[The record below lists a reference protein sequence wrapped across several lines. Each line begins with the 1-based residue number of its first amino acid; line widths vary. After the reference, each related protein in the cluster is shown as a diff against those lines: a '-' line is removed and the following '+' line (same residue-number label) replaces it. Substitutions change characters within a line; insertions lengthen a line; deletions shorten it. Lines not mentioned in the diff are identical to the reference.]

1 MKPKNVDIVLFLN
14 KNLPLVTHYQ
24 LFLRMRT
31 VKVLIHYSIPTI
43 LIPKLLGIVSKFKF
57 LVSPIATG
65 DYCFIH
71 YTSLSM
77 ASRVC
82 RLYSDLVE
90 AKRATNL
97 FSAVGMQNNWVS
109 RITSLLDVIVSRDY
123 GKLQ

>member
-57 LVSPIATG
+57 LVSPITTG

-77 ASRVC
+77 ASRVFG
-82 RLYSDLVE
+82 Y
-90 AKRATNL
+90 T
-97 FSAVGMQNNWVS
+97 
-109 RITSLLDVIVSRDY
+109 VI
-123 GKLQ
+123 